1 MIASKHATRAPLLPD
16 SARRRLV
23 DDLRGQGVTDERVL
37 AAIGRVPRHEFV
49 SEGMRWRAYENTA
62 LPIGQ
67 AQTISQPLVVG
78 LMTQT
83 LIADAPR
90 KRVLEVGTGCGY
102 QAAVLA
108 EIINSVFTIERI
120 KVLSMQARETLRR
133 LGYQNI
139 IFQYGDGMSGWPGHS
154 PYDGILVTA
163 GAPEIPQALTAQL
176 AAGGRLVMPLGG
188 SGAQRLVVID
198 KQADGRLQ
206 RRDLSGVSFVPLVAG
221 KA

>member
-1 MIASKHATRAPLLPD
+1 M
-16 SARRRLV
+16 
-23 DDLRGQGVTDERVL
+23 
-37 AAIGRVPRHEFV
+37 
-49 SEGMRWRAYENTA
+49 
-62 LPIGQ
+62 
-67 AQTISQPLVVG
+67 
-78 LMTQT
+78 
-83 LIADAPR
+83 
-90 KRVLEVGTGCGY
+90 LEVGTGCGY

-176 AAGGRLVMPLGG
+176 AVGGRLVMPLGG